1 MNSEYIQG
9 VLEII
14 LPATADTLFMVII
27 STVLSAIFGLIVGT
41 FLYLTQGDGL
51 LKEYKLLNQIL
62 SGFVNIFRSIPF
74 FILIIMLF
82 PLARIIVGTSI
93 GREAAVVPLTI
104 SAIPFMA
111 RLVETSFNEVHDGVI
126 EVAITSGASISQ
138 IVFKVLIPET
148 LHMQILNVTTLAIS
162 LIGCSAMAGAIGGG
176 GLGDVA
182 LRYGFQ
188 RSETD
193 ILYITIVILVI
204 MVYIV
209 QILGTK
215 ISKKINK
222 A

>member
-1 MNSEYIQG
+1 MSNEYIQG
-9 VLEII
+9 ILEII
-14 LPATADTLFMVII
+14 IPATVDTLFMVSI
-27 STVLSAIFGLIVGT
+27 STVLATILGLMVGT
-41 FLYLTQGDGL
+41 FLYLTQSDGL
-51 LKEYKLLNQIL
+51 LKEYKLLNGIL

-82 PLARIIVGTSI
+82 PLAKFVVGSRI
-93 GREAAVVPLTI
+93 GREAALVPLTI

-111 RLVETSFNEVHDGVI
+111 RLVETSFNEIKDGVI
-126 EVAITSGASISQ
+126 EVAITSGATVPQ
-138 IVFKVLIPET
+138 IVFKVLLPET
-148 LHMQILNVTTLAIS
+148 LHMQVLNITTLAIS

-188 RSETD
+188 RSQTD
-193 ILYITIVILVI
+193 ILYITIVILVVF
-204 MVYIV
+204 VYFI

-215 ISKKINK
+215 ISKKIDK